1 MRESDLEKRLKD
13 KIEQLGG
20 LCFKWVS
27 PGRRGVPDRIC
38 ILPRGRTIFV
48 EMKAP
53 NGKLS
58 PLQEKRIQEL
68 EKRKHEVYVLES
80 KQKVDAFIKMLGGD
94 I

>member
-1 MRESDLEKRLKD
+1 MKESQLEKRLKD
-13 KIEQLGG
+13 EIEQLGG

-68 EKRKHEVYVLES
+68 EKRKHEVYVLET

>member
-1 MRESDLEKRLKD
+1 MKESQLEKRLKD